1 MAAGSKPLRVD
12 AARNRDKLLAAAT
25 HAFAE
30 HGLDAPLE
38 PIARAAGV
46 SIGTLYAHF
55 PTREAFYDA
64 ILPAQLAALED
75 ITTRAWAEP
84 DPWVG
89 FVRFVEDL
97 FAMQAENHSLNDAL
111 ARRRPLSPVV
121 VDACC
126 QGFRHAERILTRAKA
141 AGVLRL
147 DFEPSDLGSLVT
159 AMSQL
164 IHESIDTSP
173 DVWRRHLA
181 FFLDGLKASTAL
193 A

>member
-25 HAFAE
+25 QAFAE

-55 PTREAFYDA
+55 PTREALYDA
-64 ILPAQLAALED
+64 ILPAQLAALD
-75 ITTRAWAEP
+75 KIATQAWAEP

-89 FVRFVEDL
+89 FVRFVEGL
-97 FAMQAENHSLNDAL
+97 FSTQAKDHGLNDAL
-111 ARRRPLSPVV
+111 ARRLPLSPAVL
-121 VDACC
+121 DACR
-126 QGFRHAERILTRAKA
+126 QGFQHAERILTRAKT
-141 AGVLRL
+141 AGELRL
-147 DFEPSDLGSLVT
+147 DFEPSDLVSLVT

-164 IHESIDTSP
+164 IHESISTTP
-173 DVWRRHLA
+173 DAWRRHLA
-181 FFLDGLKASTAL
+181 FFLDGLRASTVRA
-193 A
+193 